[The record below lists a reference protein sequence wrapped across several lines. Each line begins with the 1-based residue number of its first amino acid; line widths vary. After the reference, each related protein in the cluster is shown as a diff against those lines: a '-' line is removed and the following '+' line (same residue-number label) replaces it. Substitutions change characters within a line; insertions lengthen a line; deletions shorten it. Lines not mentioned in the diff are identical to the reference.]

1 MVLTSI
7 DTGDGFGGAGQ
18 GGKRIS
24 LDTEGLVLGKDGSF
38 WISDEYGMYFKNVLS
53 AISLIDWKQVH
64 ISTNLTSEGE

>member
-1 MVLTSI
+1 MMVLKAT

-38 WISDEYGMYFKNVLS
+38 WISDEYGMYLWYSKVRLS
-53 AISLIDWKQVH
+53 VVSLI
-64 ISTNLTSEGE
+64 N